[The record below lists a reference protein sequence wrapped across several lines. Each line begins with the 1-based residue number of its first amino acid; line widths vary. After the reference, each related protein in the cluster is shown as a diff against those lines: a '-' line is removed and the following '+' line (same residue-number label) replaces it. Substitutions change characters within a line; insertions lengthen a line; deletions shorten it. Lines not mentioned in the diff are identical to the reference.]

1 METRSK
7 IETPVSVPLLLI
19 DSFFRQKTSQLS
31 ELGDFPNNTYT
42 KVYSLANSSTNRWSR
57 MTYTLGKGISSK
69 TRKCASSLT
78 I

>member
-1 METRSK
+1 METG
-7 IETPVSVPLLLI
+7 VSILLLVSMPLLFI
-19 DSFFRQKTSQLS
+19 DSFSRQETSLLS

-57 MTYTLGKGISSK
+57 MTYTFGKGISSK

>member
-69 TRKCASSLT
+69 TRK
-78 I
+78 

>member
-42 KVYSLANSSTNRWSR
+42 KVYSLANSSTNHWSR
-57 MTYTLGKGISSK
+57 M
-69 TRKCASSLT
+69 R
-78 I
+78 